1 MKLTVYHDGQF
12 WVGVVEE
19 VVNGKLKAGRYL
31 FGSEPKDQEVYAFVN
46 TALPTFVD
54 GLSEQLTVEERQ
66 TGRTNPKRLA
76 RQAAREMKAKGV
88 STFAQA
94 AIQLEYEKRKKE
106 KQVLSKARREELKEY
121 KRAIKLKKAKEKH
134 RGR

>member
-1 MKLTVYHDGQF
+1 MKLTVFYDGQY

-19 VVNGKLKAGRYL
+19 STEGKLRAGRL
-31 FGSEPKDQEVYAFVN
+31 IFGAEPKDQEIIQFIYTKLLHFM
-46 TALPTFVD
+46 D
-54 GLSEQLTVEERQ
+54 GLSEEVELRNQ
-66 TGRTNPKRLA
+66 FTRKMNPKRLA
-76 RQAAREMKAKGV
+76 RMAAREVNANGV

-106 KQVLSKARREELKEY
+106 KQTLTRERREEMKVY
-121 KRAIKLKKAKEKH
+121 KRDIKVQKAKEKH